1 MTAGAAWNYVSGD
14 GPLAIVLWGAGDG
27 LGPGISGSGRAAES
41 CTMATDRGEAPNES
55 EDVPMA
61 TTAEVAAVVQ
71 GVQSKHR
78 GRIRWSV
85 GRHTAELALRALDA
99 PPVAPRRP
107 SSSKSRR
114 RKRHKRLL

>member
-1 MTAGAAWNYVSGD
+1 
-14 GPLAIVLWGAGDG
+14 
-27 LGPGISGSGRAAES
+27 
-41 CTMATDRGEAPNES
+41 MATNRGDAPNEP

-99 PPVAPRRP
+99 PPRPSRRP
-107 SSSKSRR
+107 PSSKSRR
-114 RKRHKRLL
+114 RKRHKRML